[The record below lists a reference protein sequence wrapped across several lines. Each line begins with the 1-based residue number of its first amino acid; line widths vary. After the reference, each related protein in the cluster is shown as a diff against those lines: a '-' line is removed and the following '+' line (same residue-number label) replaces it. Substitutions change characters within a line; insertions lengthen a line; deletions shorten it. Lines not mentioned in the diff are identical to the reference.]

1 MSHIFRK
8 TVSGI
13 NLSGTMNNAIMSG
26 TTTFTGPVV
35 VTSPTTF
42 TGTVGGITK
51 AMVGLSNVDNTS
63 DEDKPISK
71 AVKVVLDSMTTS
83 NNSEF
88 TGLTSCEDINVQD
101 LTVQNT
107 VKINTYLH
115 TFIKV
120 DEKEYTLKNETPNIT
135 ICGDISDI
143 VNLPTAPLDGLC
155 INISNMSEND
165 LFIRSTITM
174 YNLFLA
180 RDGTNEIA
188 LQRNFM
194 YSFIYTENSQG
205 IGNWYFKF

>member
-1 MSHIFRK
+1 MSSHIFRK
-8 TVSGI
+8 TGLGI
-13 NLSGTMNNAIMSG
+13 SLSGTMNNATMSG
-26 TTTFTGPVV
+26 TTTFTG
-35 VTSPTTF
+35 
-42 TGTVGGITK
+42 TVSGITK
-51 AMVGLSNVDNTS
+51 DMVGLSNVDNTS
-63 DEDKPISK
+63 DENKPISK

-88 TGLTSCEDINVQD
+88 TGLTSCENIYVPD

-107 VKINTYLH
+107 VKIKTYLH

-120 DEKEYTLKNETPNIT
+120 DEKEYTLGNETPNIT
-135 ICGDISDI
+135 ICGDSSDI
-143 VNLPTAPLDGLC
+143 VNLPIAPLDGLC

-180 RDGTNEIA
+180 RDGSNEIA
-188 LQRNFM
+188 LQRNVM
-194 YSFIYTENSQG
+194 YSFIYTKNSHG